1 MERRSEEG
9 MGIGAKGDSGR
20 RKKKKKKKKKEWPDE
35 ERE

>member
-1 MERRSEEG
+1 